1 MHPRVMGI
9 QVCSNEGH
17 CPNSKG
23 RKLRNNENTS
33 AKFKNFLLQNQ
44 WANFNQIHAIM
55 HPWMKGIQIFQMDT
69 NNIENTLTKF
79 KKLLQKLWANL
90 NIWIWH
96 KASLGDGNSSLFIWR
111 SIQFSWSS
119 SGFFLLL
126 INVSLWIWNVS
137 QVSDGAHG
145 SLFVVVVVVVFAR
158 SFFLYFVLRYSTSV
172 LFNQKLPFS
181 SQTSQ
186 IVSCMIWI
194 SYTQTTVL
202 SPRASSNQS
211 LFDVRFVKNA
221 RTRWT
226 NQISADKFNW
236 MRKGQ
241 RVHATV

>member
-1 MHPRVMGI
+1 MH
-9 QVCSNEGH
+9 
-17 CPNSKG
+17 
-23 RKLRNNENTS
+23 
-33 AKFKNFLLQNQ
+33 A
-44 WANFNQIHAIM
+44 
-55 HPWMKGIQIFQMDT
+55 WMKGIQIFQMDT

-126 INVSLWIWNVS
+126 INVMIIVWVYGFEMFLRWAM
-137 QVSDGAHG
+137 GPMG
-145 SLFVVVVVVVFAR
+145 LFFFFFAR
-158 SFFLYFVLRYSTSV
+158 SFFFNFVLRYSTSV
-172 LFNQKLPFS
+172 LFNKKLPFS
-181 SQTSQ
+181 SQKSQ

-194 SYTQTTVL
+194 AYAQTTVL

-226 NQISADKFNW
+226 NQISAEKFNW

-241 RVHATV
+241 RVRWRRL

>member
-44 WANFNQIHAIM
+44 WANFNQIYALM

-69 NNIENTLTKF
+69 NNIENTLTRF

-96 KASLGDGNSSLFIWR
+96 KASLGDRNSSLFIWR

-126 INVSLWIWNVS
+126 INVMIIVWVYGFEMFLRWAM
-137 QVSDGAHG
+137 GPMG
-145 SLFVVVVVVVFAR
+145 LF
-158 SFFLYFVLRYSTSV
+158 FFLFFCFCTFFIFLILFWDIQLQYYSIKNF
-172 LFNQKLPFS
+172 LF
-181 SQTSQ
+181 
-186 IVSCMIWI
+186 
-194 SYTQTTVL
+194 
-202 SPRASSNQS
+202 R
-211 LFDVRFVKNA
+211 VRN
-221 RTRWT
+221 RR
-226 NQISADKFNW
+226 
-236 MRKGQ
+236 
-241 RVHATV
+241 

>member
-1 MHPRVMGI
+1 MRI

-33 AKFKNFLLQNQ
+33 AKLKNFLLQNQ
-44 WANFNQIHAIM
+44 WANFNQIYAIM

-79 KKLLQKLWANL
+79 KRLLQKLWVNL

-126 INVSLWIWNVS
+126 INVMIIVWVYGFEMFLRWAM
-137 QVSDGAHG
+137 GPMG
-145 SLFVVVVVVVFAR
+145 LFFFLCCFCTFFFFKFCFEIFNFSIIQSKT
-158 SFFLYFVLRYSTSV
+158 SFFESEIADSIMHDLNRICTNHSFESTGFLKPVFVRCSICQKCK
-172 LFNQKLPFS
+172 NQ
-181 SQTSQ
+181 
-186 IVSCMIWI
+186 V
-194 SYTQTTVL
+194 
-202 SPRASSNQS
+202 NQS
-211 LFDVRFVKNA
+211 NF
-221 RTRWT
+221 
-226 NQISADKFNW
+226 S
-236 MRKGQ
+236 G
-241 RVHATV
+241 